1 MGMVEAPGRIR
12 LREVCGRAHPFL
24 ARQRPARSAFD
35 PKTLRLTGEAFR
47 VAESVQYRTITGA
60 AVFAVSGNGLLAF
73 QEGTAVGPSLLA
85 WFDRG
90 GRQLELWGTSADYL
104 FPRLS
109 PDGRRAAVDLV
120 DSRTLRRDV
129 WLLDRER
136 RAQSRLTSDPAV
148 ASSPNWSPDG
158 SRIVYSSGRKG
169 SGDLY
174 EKLAAGSEEEKLLLE
189 SNAMKAPTDWS
200 ADGRS
205 IAFMSKDRENEV
217 REKEERERETEKRDG
232 RREREEKRDSDLWV
246 LSVADRKAV
255 AYLKTRFNERAG
267 QFSPDGRWIVYSS
280 DESGREEIYV
290 QSFPVPGVKRRISTG
305 GGSLPRWRR
314 DGKEILYVVSGRTL
328 MSVEVKTASAFK
340 AGPPRR
346 LFEVPMASTF
356 YYDVTPDGLHFL
368 AALSVGEE
376 PSISLTLVRDWAGGP
391 ATSH

>member
-1 MGMVEAPGRIR
+1 LKRLAGSGSGRTAGGHILFWR
-12 LREVCGRAHPFL
+12 DNALL
-24 ARQRPARSAFD
+24 ARPFD
-35 PKTLRLTGEAFR
+35 PKTLRLTGEAFP
-47 VAESVQYRTITGA
+47 VAAPVQFRTLSSS
-60 AVFAVSGNGLLAF
+60 AVFAVSGNGLLVY

-85 WFDRG
+85 WFDRS
-90 GRQLELWGTSADYL
+90 GRQLEVWGTSADYL

-120 DSRTLRRDV
+120 DSGTLRRDV

-136 RAQSRLTSDPAV
+136 RAQSRLTSDPGS

-158 SRIVYSSGRKG
+158 RRVVYSSGRKG
-169 SGDLY
+169 PGDLY
-174 EKLAAGSEEEKLLLE
+174 EKLAAGFEEEKLLLE
-189 SNAMKAPTDWS
+189 SPAIKAPTDWS
-200 ADGRS
+200 PDGRS
-205 IAFMSKDRENEV
+205 IAFMSTERENEET
-217 REKEERERETEKRDG
+217 EKEEKRN
-232 RREREEKRDSDLWV
+232 SDLRV

-255 AYLKTRFNERAG
+255 PYLKTPFNERAG

-290 QSFPVPGVKRRISTG
+290 QSFPAPGEKRRISTG

-314 DGKEILYVVSGRTL
+314 DGKEILYVVSGRAL
-328 MSVEVKTASAFK
+328 MSVEVKTAPAFE

-376 PSISLTLVRDWAGGP
+376 PSTSLTLVRDWAGGA
-391 ATSH
+391 ATPR